1 MSLLS
6 GHLLLALAIGL
17 VTGLFSGAFGI
28 GGGTVSTPL
37 LRLSLNISAHVAVG
51 TTMALIIPTSI
62 SGTFNYIRKKE
73 IDLKMAFTMVPPAVL
88 GVVLGALAT
97 TAVHGTHLMLSFAC
111 FVGIAGLDLTFGLVL
126 KLINRSEEVPG
137 PLKTVSETPAVILE
151 APTIPPG
158 VTYTSTEKDGP
169 EDPHRPLWARISK
182 RTIKLLLIGL
192 AAGFMAGF
200 FGVGGGFI
208 FVPCLMYLFR
218 TPIKTAFGT
227 SLLVVAAIS
236 IPGTITHAIASH
248 VDFPLMLAMM
258 CGSIPGSFIGS
269 NLALRLKDSW
279 LRRGFGVVMLLV
291 AAGLAYNE
299 LL

>member
-1 MSLLS
+1 MSLVT
-6 GHLLLALAIGL
+6 GHILLALAIGL

-37 LRLSLNISAHVAVG
+37 LRLTLNISAHVAVG

-73 IDLKMAFTMVPPAVL
+73 IDLKMGFTMVSPAVL
-88 GVVLGALAT
+88 GVILGAIAT
-97 TAVHGTHLMLSFAC
+97 TFVHGQVLMLSFAA
-111 FVGIAGLDLTFGLVL
+111 FVCIAGLDLTFGVVL
-126 KLINRSEEVPG
+126 KLFARSAAKNLDQTEAQREELEHREDNRQ
-137 PLKTVSETPAVILE
+137 IL
-151 APTIPPG
+151 G
-158 VTYTSTEKDGP
+158 
-169 EDPHRPLWARISK
+169 HLSK
-182 RTIKLLLIGL
+182 RTIKLLIIGFC
-192 AAGFMAGF
+192 AGFMAGF

-208 FVPCLMYLFR
+208 FVPCLMYLFK

-248 VDFPLMLAMM
+248 VDFPLMFAMM
-258 CGSIPGSFIGS
+258 FGSIPGSFLGS

-291 AAGLAYNE
+291 AASLAYNE
-299 LL
+299 LVL

>member
-1 MSLLS
+1 VSFVS
-6 GHLLLALAIGL
+6 GHFLLALAIGL

-37 LRLSLNISAHVAVG
+37 LRLSLDLSAHVAVG

-62 SGTFNYIRKKE
+62 SGTFNYIRQKE
-73 IDLKMAFTMVPPAVL
+73 IDLKMGFTMVPPAVI

-97 TAVHGTHLMLSFAC
+97 TAVHGTFLMLSFAA
-111 FVGIAGLDLTFGLVL
+111 FVCIAGLDLTFGVVL
-126 KLINRSEEVPG
+126 KLFERSEKGES
-137 PLKTVSETPAVILE
+137 SEQKIDAMP
-151 APTIPPG
+151 
-158 VTYTSTEKDGP
+158 K
-169 EDPHRPLWARISK
+169 EDDRPVLGHLSK
-182 RTIKLLLIGL
+182 RTIKLLLLGL
-192 AAGFMAGF
+192 FAGFMAGF

-218 TPIKTAFGT
+218 KPIKTAFGT

-236 IPGTITHAIASH
+236 IPGTITHSIASH

-258 CGSIPGSFIGS
+258 VGSIPGSFIGS
-269 NLALRLKDSW
+269 ALALRIKDSW
-279 LRRGFGVVMLLV
+279 LRRGFGIVMLMV
-291 AAGLAYNE
+291 AASLAYNE